1 MTAVDNG
8 SSVSAHEDWTPDQ
21 TLPPEF
27 FNNPGDDVHGWDNE
41 VRSHCPVHKINHPPG
56 AEAYVVADYETALNA
71 FSDPRLS
78 KQLSAAPD
86 WFQEQLKDASPILV
100 HHMLNA
106 DPPDHTRLRRLVSK
120 AFTARRM
127 EMMRPKIQRITD
139 DLIDGFPQ
147 SGELDLMTFAFDL
160 PMNVISEFLAI
171 PPHDRGGVKS
181 DVVLLSNAPYPD
193 DERNRMLKTA
203 SDKVEEYLVGLL
215 ADRRKNL
222 GDDLASVL
230 IRAADEGD
238 VYSEAELISNLVL
251 LIIAG
256 HKTTAHLI
264 GNGMSSLLAR
274 PDQFELL
281 KNDPSLVE
289 SAIEEFLRFESP
301 VFRGTLRIST
311 EDMELAGVKIPK
323 QSFVHVLLGAA
334 NHDPAVFENPGDLDI
349 TRQSNR
355 HLSFGHGPHF
365 CAGAPLSRVEGS
377 IAFPTLLRRLQGL
390 RLAVDPAELEW
401 AFDNST
407 SRGLRSLPIRYDA
420 LLPRE

>member
-1 MTAVDNG
+1 MTSVDDG
-8 SSVSAHEDWTPDQ
+8 STVSARKEWSPGQ

-27 FNNPGDDVHGWDNE
+27 FNNPGDDIHGWDNE

-56 AEAYVVADYETALNA
+56 AEAYVVADYETALSA
-71 FSDPRLS
+71 FGDPRLS
-78 KQLSAAPD
+78 KQLTASPD

-106 DPPDHTRLRRLVSK
+106 DPPDHTRLRKLVSK

-127 EMMRPKIQRITD
+127 EMMRPKIQQITD
-139 DLIDGFPQ
+139 DLIDGFPE
-147 SGELDLMTFAFDL
+147 SGEVDLMAFAFDL

-171 PPHDRGGVKS
+171 PPTDRGQVKS

-193 DERNRMLKTA
+193 EERNRLLKAA

-215 ADRRKNL
+215 ANRREDL
-222 GDDLASVL
+222 GDDLVSVL
-230 IRAADEGD
+230 IRAADED
-238 VYSEAELISNLVL
+238 EVYSEEELISNLVL

-264 GNGMSSLLAR
+264 GNGMSALLAR
-274 PDQFELL
+274 PDQLALL
-281 KNDPSLVE
+281 KSDPSLVE
-289 SAIEEFLRFESP
+289 SAVEEFLRFESP

-334 NHDPAVFENPGDLDI
+334 NHDPAVFDNPGELDI
-349 TRQSNR
+349 TRQANR

-377 IAFPTLLRRLQGL
+377 IAFPTLLRRLSGL
-390 RLAVDPAELEW
+390 RLAAAPSELEW

-407 SRGLRSLPIRYDA
+407 SRGLRSLPVRYDA

>member
-8 SSVSAHEDWTPDQ
+8 KSVSAHESWTPDQ
-21 TLPPEF
+21 ALPPEF
-27 FNNPGDDVHGWDNE
+27 FNNPGNDVHGWDDE
-41 VRSHCPVHKINHPPG
+41 VRSRCPVHKINHPPG
-56 AEAYVVADYETALNA
+56 AEAYVVADYETALSA
-71 FSDPRLS
+71 FGDPRLS
-78 KQLSAAPD
+78 KQLTAAPD

-106 DPPDHTRLRRLVSK
+106 DPPDHTRLRKLVSK

-139 DLIDGFPQ
+139 DLIDRFPQ

-171 PPHDRGGVKS
+171 PPDDRGQVKS

-193 DERNRMLKTA
+193 EERNRMLKAA

-230 IRAADEGD
+230 IRAADEDD

-289 SAIEEFLRFESP
+289 SAVEEFLRFESP

-311 EDMELAGVKIPK
+311 EDMELNGVKIPK

-334 NHDPAVFENPGDLDI
+334 NHDPAVFENPGELDI
-349 TRQSNR
+349 TRQSNK

-390 RLAVDPAELEW
+390 QLAVDPSELEW

-407 SRGLRSLPIRYDA
+407 SRGLRSLPVRYDA